1 MKKCIAT
8 GKSNQASFN
17 GFATFH
23 AGRFLQEE
31 LLRSGHNVE
40 WLAECMGMEK
50 ASVEG
55 LFGQDNM
62 DAKLFVQLG
71 NHIGN
76 RFFERLHVII
86 FGHEKETK
94 QEVVSQH

>member
-1 MKKCIAT
+1 
-8 GKSNQASFN
+8 
-17 GFATFH
+17 
-23 AGRFLQEE
+23 
-31 LLRSGHNVE
+31 
-40 WLAECMGMEK
+40 MEK

-55 LFGQDNM
+55 LFGQENM

-71 NHIGN
+71 NHIGGN